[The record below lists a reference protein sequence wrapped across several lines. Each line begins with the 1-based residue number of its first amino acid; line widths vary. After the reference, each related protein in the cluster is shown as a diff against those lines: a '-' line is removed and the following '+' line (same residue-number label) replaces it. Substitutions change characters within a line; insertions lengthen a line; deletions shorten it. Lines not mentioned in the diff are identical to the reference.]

1 MPLLAMRK
9 DSSVLKP
16 KSTFLKPKSHRQRS
30 SETIPDNYLDH
41 SQHCSGGEG
50 VRSAPAVRMV
60 EVSEEYHGQR
70 LDNFLMRLCKGVPKS
85 HIYKAVRGGEVRINK
100 ARVQPDSRL
109 STGDMV
115 RVPPMRL
122 PAPDERRPAPKLE
135 FPIVF
140 EDEGLLVIDKPAG
153 VAVHGGS
160 GVSFG
165 VIESL
170 RASRPEAKFLEL
182 AHRLDRDTSGLLL
195 IAKKR
200 NVLLSLHEMFRTG
213 GGRKHYFALVEGDW
227 VNDRQHIRFAL
238 TKWTTQTGERR
249 VKVDADGQ
257 LAHTIV
263 SGKKRYKGYS
273 LVDAELK
280 TGRTHQIR
288 VHLASSGFPI
298 VGDDKYGRDETCAYF
313 SKLGFSRMFL
323 HAHRLEMPHP
333 LTNEP
338 MIFVAPLPLACEII
352 LKKLESL

>member
-1 MPLLAMRK
+1 MPLLLMRK
-9 DSSVLKP
+9 DYSVLNPNPSRDTPSKP
-16 KSTFLKPKSHRQRS
+16 
-30 SETIPDNYLDH
+30 
-41 SQHCSGGEG
+41 
-50 VRSAPAVRMV
+50 APAVRMV
-60 EVSEEYHGQR
+60 EVTEEHDGQR

-100 ARVQPDSRL
+100 GRVAPDTRVC
-109 STGDMV
+109 TGDLV

-122 PAPDERRPAPKLE
+122 PDPGQKKHVPGTE

-165 VIESL
+165 VIEAL
-170 RASRPEAKFLEL
+170 RAARPDAKFLEL

-213 GGRKHYFALVEGDW
+213 GGHKHYFALVEGDW
-227 VNDRQHIRFAL
+227 VNDRQHIRL
-238 TKWTTQTGERR
+238 PLSKWTTQSGERR
-249 VKVDADGQ
+249 VKVDTDGQ
-257 LAHTIV
+257 VSHTIV
-263 SGKKRYKGYS
+263 TAQKRFKGAS
-273 LVDAELK
+273 LVDAELR

-298 VGDDKYGRDETCAYF
+298 IGDDKYGRDETRAHY
-313 SKLGFSRMFL
+313 SQMGFSRMFL
-323 HAHRLEMPHP
+323 HAHKLEMPHP
-333 LTNEP
+333 LTQEP
-338 MIFVAPLPLACEII
+338 MTLIAPLPPAC
-352 LKKLESL
+352 LKLLQLLETL

>member
-9 DSSVLKP
+9 DSSVSRPLP
-16 KSTFLKPKSHRQRS
+16 TRTPATA
-30 SETIPDNYLDH
+30 EP
-41 SQHCSGGEG
+41 
-50 VRSAPAVRMV
+50 PAVRMI
-60 EVSEEYHGQR
+60 EVTDEHDGQR

-85 HIYKAVRGGEVRINK
+85 HIYKAVRGGEVRVNK
-100 ARVQPDSRL
+100 GRVSPDDRL
-109 STGDMV
+109 ATGDIV

-122 PAPDERRPAPKLE
+122 PSPTEKRAVPPGE

-165 VIESL
+165 VIEAL
-170 RASRPEAKFLEL
+170 RASRPDARFLEL

-200 NVLLSLHEMFRTG
+200 NVLLSLHEMFRTS

-249 VKVDADGQ
+249 VKVDPEGQ

-263 SGKKRYKGYS
+263 SSVKRFNGFS
-273 LVDAELK
+273 LVDAELR

-288 VHLASSGFPI
+288 VHLAASGFPI
-298 VGDDKYGRDETCAYF
+298 VGDDKYGRDETTAQF
-313 SKLGFSRMFL
+313 SRMGFSRMFL

-333 LTNEP
+333 LTKEP
-338 MIFVAPLPLACEII
+338 MILEAPLPKACQQI
-352 LKKLESL
+352 LGQLETK